1 MRVVIPAVGIL
12 VAALHPIAPL
22 AQSAASCSIGGTITS
37 ARTPLPGVVISAFD
51 ADGRPVDVSASGVD
65 GAYALRIPGA
75 GRYTLKAEF
84 VAFAPLAREVIVD
97 QANCQQRA
105 DLTMTLASRAPQAS
119 VPAAAE
125 AAALGAAP
133 NTAPGQT
140 AAPTG
145 RQSGRGQAGGRGSG
159 AGTAG
164 RGQGQQ
170 FQSLELLADQA
181 ETARPDDG
189 SGSASESAGQLLL
202 PAGFSPDTSAE
213 SVTSI
218 GSSQASAGFFGP
230 NGPGDFGDRFGN
242 AFGGGDGAIAGAAGP
257 QGPGGGRGRP
267 GGSGGF
273 GGGPGGF
280 GGPFRGRGGRGN
292 QIRGSVYQSMDSSV
306 LDTAPFALNDQ
317 PTVKPDYFQQRLGAT
332 LGGPLVIPHIVNSP
346 RTFFFVNYTGNH
358 SRNPYDTYSTVPTV
372 AERAGDLSAIAATLV
387 DPVTGAPFV
396 NNQIPNARL
405 NPAAQKL
412 LNLFP
417 APNQDGTLNY
427 HNVTTTTSQL
437 DDINI
442 RLVKTLGAVPQRGG
456 RGGGAGGAGGGRGGP
471 GAGRPGASNL
481 NVSVHYRRSDNSSA
495 NPLPALGGRSTISA
509 WDIPVGYSFTKLGM
523 THSLRFGFNQQRAEN
538 TNLFAN
544 SLNLAANA
552 GLLGVSTDP
561 FDWGAPNLS
570 FSHIAS
576 VRDTNPSTRTDRTV
590 SAGDTI
596 TKIHGTQTLRFGGDY
611 RSIRADNR
619 TDANARGSFVFT
631 GLYTGSDVADFLLGL
646 PQQASVQFNP
656 NPVSF
661 RSTSWDLFVQD
672 DWRVRDTITVN
683 AGLRYE
689 YFSPLSE
696 ANNHLETL
704 DAATGF
710 TAAAPVAAGG
720 TSPYSGLL
728 PDTIVR
734 PFRAGF
740 APRVGVAW
748 RPKQGTVVR
757 TGYGINYN
765 SSVYQYIAQ
774 QLAAQCPCAVT
785 NTLLASPGTLIPIET
800 ALQQVQPGSTL
811 PVFGVDPDYR
821 LGYVQIWNLDLQRD
835 LTRTVQLGIGY
846 NGTKGSNLDILR
858 APNRGP
864 TGLLIPGVPP
874 FIWESSG
881 ADSIMHALTLRLRRR
896 LTRGLAMGATYTL
909 SRSIDDASSV
919 AGGGGTVA
927 QNDQD
932 LAAERGL
939 SNFDQRHRFA
949 GDFTIE
955 LPFGAS
961 KRWFNSGAAA
971 AVLGNWTVN
980 GNAALAS
987 GTPFTARV
995 LGSIADVSRGVNG
1008 TLRANYDGQ
1017 PIGVSDPTSALF
1029 FNTAAFSVP
1038 APGTFG
1044 NAGRNTII
1052 GPGTS
1057 SMNLGLTRNITFDQ
1071 TRGLS
1076 IQLLASNVFN
1086 TVQFAS
1092 IDTVVNSPTFGQ
1104 VTAVRPMRRF
1114 QLLFRFRF

>member
-1 MRVVIPAVGIL
+1 VRIVIPAVGLL

-37 ARTPLPGVVISAFD
+37 TRTPLPGVVISAFD
-51 ADGRPVDVSASGVD
+51 ADGRSVDVSASGVD
-65 GAYALRIPGA
+65 GVYALRIPGA

-84 VAFAPLAREVIVD
+84 VAFAPIARDVIVD

-105 DLTMTLASRAPQAS
+105 DLTMTLASRAPQAPLPS
-119 VPAAAE
+119 TAAA
-125 AAALGAAP
+125 AAP
-133 NTAPGQT
+133 TGVAPNATPGQT
-140 AAPTG
+140 ATG
-145 RQSGRGQAGGRGSG
+145 RQSGRGQAGGRGQG
-159 AGTAG
+159 AGAGG
-164 RGQGQQ
+164 RGQAQQ

-181 ETARPDDG
+181 ALGRQDDG
-189 SGSASESAGQLLL
+189 SGNANESAGQLLL
-202 PAGFSPDTSAE
+202 PAGFSPDASAE

-242 AFGGGDGAIAGAAGP
+242 AFAGGDSGIAGAAGQ
-257 QGPGGGRGRP
+257 QGPGGGRGGA
-267 GGSGGF
+267 GGPGGF

-280 GGPFRGRGGRGN
+280 GGPFGGRGGRGN
-292 QIRGSVYQSMDSSV
+292 QIRGSVYQSMDSSI
-306 LDTAPFALNDQ
+306 LDTAPFALNGQ
-317 PTVKPDYFQQRLGAT
+317 SIVKPDYFQQRLGAT
-332 LGGPLVIPHIVNSP
+332 LGGPLVIPHLVNSP

-372 AERAGDLSAIAATLV
+372 AERAGDLSATATLV

-396 NNQIPNARL
+396 NNRIPDARL
-405 NPAAQKL
+405 DPAAQKL
-412 LNLFP
+412 LTLFP
-417 APNQDGTLNY
+417 SPNQDGTLNY

-442 RLVKTLGAVPQRGG
+442 RFVKTFGVVPQRGG
-456 RGGGAGGAGGGRGGP
+456 RGGGGGGIGGGRGGA

-481 NVSVHYRRSDNSSA
+481 NVSIHYRHSDNSNA
-495 NPLPALGGRSTISA
+495 NPLPALGGQSTISA
-509 WDIPVGYSFTKLGM
+509 WDVPVGYSFTRLGM
-523 THSLRFGFNQQRAEN
+523 THSLRFGFNQQRTET

-552 GLLGVSTDP
+552 GVLGVSADP

-570 FSHIAS
+570 FSDIAS

-596 TKIHGTQTLRFGGDY
+596 TKVRGKQTLRFGGDY
-611 RSIRADNR
+611 RTIRADSR

-631 GLYTGSDVADFLLGL
+631 GLYTGSDFADFLLGF

-672 DWRVRDTITVN
+672 DWRATDTITVN

-696 ANNHLETL
+696 ASNHLETL
-704 DAATGF
+704 DAAAGF
-710 TAAAPVAAGG
+710 TAAVPVAAGAS
-720 TSPYSGLL
+720 SPYSGLL

-734 PFRAGF
+734 PFRDGF

-748 RPKQGTVVR
+748 RPKPGTVVR

-785 NTLLASPGTLIPIET
+785 NTLLASADTLVPIET
-800 ALQQVQPGSTL
+800 ALQHVQPGSTL
-811 PVFGVDPDYR
+811 PIYGVDPNYR
-821 LGYVQIWNLDLQRD
+821 LGYVQVWNLDVQRD
-835 LTRTVQLGIGY
+835 LTRIVQLGIGY
-846 NGTKGSNLDILR
+846 NGTKGANLDILR

-896 LTRGLAMGATYTL
+896 LTKGLAMGATYTL

-927 QNDQD
+927 QNDRD

-939 SNFDQRHRFA
+939 SSFDQRHRFA

-955 LPFGAS
+955 LPFGAN
-961 KRWFNSGAAA
+961 KRWLNSGAAA
-971 AVLGNWTVN
+971 AALGNWTLN
-980 GNAALAS
+980 GNATLAS

-995 LGSIADVSRGVNG
+995 LGSISDVSGGVNG
-1008 TLRANYDGQ
+1008 TLRANYNGQ
-1017 PIGVSDPTSALF
+1017 PISITDPTSAAF
-1029 FNTAAFSVP
+1029 FNTAVFSIP

-1057 SMNLGLTRNITFDQ
+1057 SMNLGLTKNITFD

-1104 VTAVRPMRRF
+1104 VTSVRPMRRM

>member
-1 MRVVIPAVGIL
+1 VRVVIPAIGLL

-37 ARTPLPGVVISAFD
+37 SRTPLPGVVVSAFD
-51 ADGRPVDVSASGVD
+51 ADDRPVDVSASGVD

-84 VAFAPLAREVIVD
+84 VAFAPIARDVIVD
-97 QANCQQRA
+97 QANCQRRA
-105 DLTMTLASRAPQAS
+105 DLTMTLASRAPQTAA
-119 VPAAAE
+119 PAAA
-125 AAALGAAP
+125 AA
-133 NTAPGQT
+133 TAPGGASPN
-140 AAPTG
+140 AAPGQAAVPTG
-145 RQSGRGQAGGRGSG
+145 RQSGRGAVGGRGQGAGAGGRGQ
-159 AGTAG
+159 A
-164 RGQGQQ
+164 QQ
-170 FQSLELLADQA
+170 FQNLELLADQA
-181 ETARPDDG
+181 GLARQDDD
-189 SGSASESAGQLLL
+189 SGNTNESAGQLLM
-202 PAGFSPDTSAE
+202 PAGFSPDTSTE

-230 NGPGDFGDRFGN
+230 NGPGGFDDRFGN
-242 AFGGGDGAIAGAAGP
+242 AFGGGDNAIAGAAGQ
-257 QGPGGGRGRP
+257 QGPGGGRGGP
-267 GGSGGF
+267 GGF

-280 GGPFRGRGGRGN
+280 GGPFGGRGRGGN

-306 LDTAPFALNDQ
+306 LDMAPFALNGQ

-358 SRNPYDTYSTVPTV
+358 SRNPYDAYSTVPTL
-372 AERAGDLSAIAATLV
+372 AERAGDLSAIPSTLV
-387 DPVTGAPFV
+387 DPVTGRPFA
-396 NNQIPNARL
+396 NNQIPAARL
-405 NPAAQKL
+405 DPAAQKL
-412 LNLFP
+412 LALFP
-417 APNQDGTLNY
+417 SPNQDSKLNY
-427 HNVTTTTSQL
+427 HNVTTTTSEL
-437 DDINI
+437 DDVNI
-442 RLVKTLGAVPQRGG
+442 RLVKTFGAVPQRGG
-456 RGGGAGGAGGGRGGP
+456 RGGGGGGRGGP
-471 GAGRPGASNL
+471 GAGRPGVSNL
-481 NVSVHYRRSDNSSA
+481 NITFHYRHSDNSSA
-495 NPLPALGGRSTISA
+495 NPLPALGGQSTLSA
-509 WDIPVGYSFTKLGM
+509 WDIPVGYSFTRLGM
-523 THSLRFGFNQQRAEN
+523 TQNLRFGFNQQRAQT
-538 TNLFAN
+538 TNLYAN
-544 SLNLAANA
+544 SLNLAGNA
-552 GLLGVSTDP
+552 GLLGVSADP

-570 FSHIAS
+570 FGDFAS

-596 TKIHGTQTLRFGGDY
+596 TKIHGKQTLRFGGDY
-611 RSIRADNR
+611 RSIRADSR
-619 TDANARGSFVFT
+619 TDTNARGSFVFT
-631 GLYTGSDVADFLLGL
+631 ADFLLGL

-656 NPVSF
+656 NPVRF
-661 RSTSWDLFVQD
+661 RSTSWDLFLQD

-696 ANNHLETL
+696 ASNHLETL
-704 DAATGF
+704 DAASGF
-710 TAAAPVAAGG
+710 TAAAPVAAGA

-734 PFRAGF
+734 PFRDGF

-748 RPKQGTVVR
+748 RPKPGTVVR

-785 NTLLASPGTLIPIET
+785 NTLLASATTSVPIET
-800 ALQQVQPGSTL
+800 ALQNVQPGSTL
-811 PVFGVDPDYR
+811 PIYGVDPDYR
-821 LGYVQIWNLDLQRD
+821 LGYVQMWNLDLQRD

-881 ADSIMHALTLRLRRR
+881 ADSIMHSLTLRLRRR
-896 LTRGLAMGATYTL
+896 LTKGLAMGGTYIL

-939 SNFDQRHRFA
+939 SSFDQRHRFA

-955 LPFGAS
+955 LPFGS
-961 KRWFNSGAAA
+961 NKRWFNGGAAA
-971 AVLGNWTVN
+971 AALGNWTLN
-980 GNAALAS
+980 GNATLAS

-995 LGSIADVSRGVNG
+995 LGSISDVSRGVNG
-1008 TLRANYDGQ
+1008 TLRANYNGQ
-1017 PIGVSDPTSALF
+1017 PISISDPTSALF
-1029 FNTAAFSVP
+1029 FNTSAFSIPP
-1038 APGTFG
+1038 AGTFG
-1044 NAGRNTII
+1044 DAGRNTII

-1057 SMNLGLTRNITFDQ
+1057 SMNLGLTKNITFDQ
-1071 TRGLS
+1071 ARGLS

-1092 IDTVVNSPTFGQ
+1092 IDTVINSQTFGQ